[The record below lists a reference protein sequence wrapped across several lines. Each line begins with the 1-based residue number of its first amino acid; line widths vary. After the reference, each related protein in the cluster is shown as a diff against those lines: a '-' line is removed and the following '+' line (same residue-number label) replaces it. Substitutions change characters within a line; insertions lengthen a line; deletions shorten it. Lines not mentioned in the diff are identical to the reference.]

1 MALTAAQRIELEQL
15 RAKYGSASSAPAP
28 SAAPS
33 GPNPELSLGE
43 SAMAG
48 VKKLPG
54 QIYDVGA
61 DIVKAVPEVAKQ
73 AYIASPFGSFE
84 EKIKQ
89 NQAIGNVVGNI
100 ASGVKNIGLG
110 ALQQFRNLSPEQYRG
125 SAPAYDTSAV
135 QGVEN
140 ALYDRY
146 GNYRNIKNTM
156 ATDPLAIVSDV
167 ATVAGIAAPLRTAKA
182 AKLAAELGAKGAM
195 AAPGVVA
202 KATPRAM
209 ATALAAR
216 AAEPLSLEEALLVD
230 KYEKMGGHL
239 RPGQY
244 SPSNF
249 IRQGDAV
256 AADTPFPRVSGFKE
270 KDLTRIKP
278 EAQLDEFGRFVSQTF
293 GEDAPR
299 ITEKVMQSANTRIG
313 KVYDEVLPRNSVSM
327 DPDLESAMGAIDER
341 VSSSLAGMKKSDAN
355 RISAVMNQMRGFL
368 NGDGLPGKLYQTYR
382 ARNGLLDEM
391 AGSKSPVLQGAAQDM
406 REALDDA
413 FARQAKGQDGADLIN
428 ARKQYRALRTV
439 KTLADKAPA
448 GRINPGQVLSAVI
461 KEYGDA
467 SKAGQLGTLGQV
479 GAAFLKQMPSSG
491 TAERSIWRSLT
502 NAPFSEGI
510 PAIGNA
516 VVGLPVSALGTRQ
529 VNKMINSPEMR
540 AKLLARLLEQG
551 RTAAPLG
558 NASDMII
565 P

>member
-1 MALTAAQRIELEQL
+1 MDNQWKVVSVSPLEKPAA
-15 RAKYGSASSAPAP
+15 APVAA
-28 SAAPS
+28 AAPS
-33 GPNPELSLGE
+33 SPNPELSLGA
-43 SAMAG
+43 SAVAG
-48 VKKLPG
+48 LKKLPG
-54 QIYDVGA
+54 QALGAAVDVA
-61 DIVKAVPEVAKQ
+61 KAVPGMAWEVMKPDFLRTDEENKQ
-73 AYIASPFGSFE
+73 QA
-84 EKIKQ
+84 Q
-89 NQAIGNVVGNI
+89 NFQNI
-100 ASGVKNIGLG
+100 LSGVKNIGLG
-110 ALQQFRNLSPEQYRG
+110 AVQQVRNLSPEQYRG
-125 SAPAYDTSAV
+125 SAPAYDTSAI
-135 QGVEN
+135 QAVEN

-156 ATDPLAIVSDV
+156 ATDPLGIVSDLGSV
-167 ATVAGIAAPLRTAKA
+167 FAVAAPIKATRTAKLLA
-182 AKLAAELGAKGAM
+182 DLGASGVSATAKKTAQMRPRNVAARLVDPLPIEDAKL
-195 AAPGVVA
+195 VQ
-202 KATPRAM
+202 
-209 ATALAAR
+209 
-216 AAEPLSLEEALLVD
+216 
-230 KYEKMGGHL
+230 KYELMGGHL

-244 SPSNF
+244 SSSNF

-270 KDLTRIKP
+270 NHLTRINP

-299 ITEKVMQSANTRIG
+299 ITEKVLQNANTRIG
-313 KVYDEVLPRNSVSM
+313 KVYDEVLPRNSVIM
-327 DPDLESAMGAIDER
+327 DPDLENAMAAIDER
-341 VSSSLAGMKKSDAN
+341 VSSSLAAMKKADAN
-355 RISAVMNQMRGFL
+355 RISAVMNQMRGYL
-368 NGDGLPGKLYQTYR
+368 SGDGLPGKLYQTYR

-391 AGSKSPVLQGAAQDM
+391 AGSKSPVLKGAAQDM
-406 REALDDA
+406 REALDEA
-413 FARQAKGQDGADLIN
+413 FARQATGQDGEKLIK
-428 ARKQYRALRTV
+428 ARQQYRALRTV

-510 PAIGNA
+510 PAVGNA
-516 VVGLPVSALGTRQ
+516 VVSLPVSAIGTRQ

-540 AKLLARLLEQG
+540 AKLLARLLEEG

-558 NASDMII
+558 NASNII

>member
-1 MALTAAQRIELEQL
+1 MAWTEKDEADLLAAEAEAARLTGKPVAGAF
-15 RAKYGSASSAPAP
+15 APK
-28 SAAPS
+28 
-33 GPNPELSLGE
+33 GPNPELSLGA

-48 VKKLPG
+48 LKKLPG
-54 QIYDVGA
+54 QVFDVGA
-61 DIVKAVPEVAKQ
+61 DVVKAAPGFAMDVAKQ
-73 AYIASPFGSFE
+73 AYIARPFGDLE
-84 EKIKQ
+84 EQRKQ
-89 NQAIGNVVGNI
+89 AEAVGNVVGNI
-100 ASGVKNIGLG
+100 ASGVKNVGIGLG
-110 ALQQFRNLSPEQYRG
+110 QQAINQLPENMRFG
-125 SAPAYDTSAV
+125 NADTSAAV
-135 QGVEN
+135 GLEK
-140 ALYDRY
+140 AAYDRY
-146 GNYRNIKNTM
+146 GNWRNIKNTM

-182 AKLAAELGAKGAM
+182 AKLAAELGVKGAM

-202 KATPRAM
+202 KASPRAM

-216 AAEPLSLEEALLVD
+216 AAEPLSLEEAQLVD

-256 AADTPFPRVSGFKE
+256 AADSPFPRVSGFKE
-270 KDLTRIKP
+270 NHLTRIKP
-278 EAQLDEFGRFVSQTF
+278 EAQLDEFGRFLSQTF

-299 ITEKVMQSANTRIG
+299 MTEKVMQSADTRIG
-313 KVYDEVLPRNSVSM
+313 KVYDEILPRNSVSM
-327 DPDLESAMGAIDER
+327 DPGLSDAMGAIDER
-341 VSSSLAGMKKSDAN
+341 VSSSLAAMKKSDAN
-355 RISAVMNQMRGFL
+355 RISAVMNQMRGYL
-368 NGDGLPGKLYQTYR
+368 SGDGLPGTLYQTYR
-382 ARNGLLDEM
+382 ARGGLLDEM
-391 AGSKSPVLQGAAQDM
+391 AGSKSPVLQSAAQDM

-540 AKLLARLLEQG
+540 AKLLARLLSQ
-551 RTAAPLG
+551 TP
-558 NASDMII
+558 
-565 P
+565 

>member
-1 MALTAAQRIELEQL
+1 MAWSAQDEAELQAAEAKVAQL
-15 RAKYGSASSAPAP
+15 PK
-28 SAAPS
+28 

-43 SAMAG
+43 SAMSG
-48 VKKLPG
+48 LKKLPG

-61 DIVKAVPEVAKQ
+61 GVVKAAPGFVSDAAKQ
-73 AYIASPFGSFE
+73 VYIASSLGSSE
-84 EKIKQ
+84 EKRKQ
-89 NQAIGNVVGNI
+89 IREVGDVVGNI
-100 ASGVKNIGLG
+100 ASGVKNIGMGLG
-110 ALQQFRNLSPEQYRG
+110 QQAINQLPENMRFG
-125 SAPAYDTSAV
+125 NVDTSAA
-135 QGVEN
+135 QGLEK
-140 ALYDRY
+140 AAYDRY
-146 GNYRNIKNTM
+146 GNWRNIKNTM

-182 AKLAAELGAKGAM
+182 ARLVAELGAKGAI

-202 KATPRAM
+202 KASPRAI

-216 AAEPLSLEEALLVD
+216 SAEPLSLEEAQLID

-256 AADTPFPRVSGFKE
+256 AADTPFPSVSGFKE
-270 KDLTRIKP
+270 THLTRIKP

-299 ITEKVMQSANTRIG
+299 ITEKVLQNADTRIG

-327 DPDLESAMGAIDER
+327 DSGLSDAMGAIDER
-341 VSSSLAGMKKSDAN
+341 VSSSLAAMKKSDAN
-355 RISAVMNQMRGFL
+355 RISAVMNQMRGYL
-368 NGDGLPGKLYQTYR
+368 SGDGLPGTLYQTYR
-382 ARNGLLDEM
+382 ARGGLLDEM

-428 ARKQYRALRTV
+428 ARQQYRALRTV

-491 TAERSIWRSLT
+491 TAERSIWRKLT

-510 PAIGNA
+510 PAIADA
-516 VVGLPVSALGTRQ
+516 VVNLPVSALGTRQ

-540 AKLLARLLEQG
+540 AKLLARLLSQ
-551 RTAAPLG
+551 TP
-558 NASDMII
+558 
-565 P
+565 

>member
-1 MALTAAQRIELEQL
+1 MAWTAQDEAELQAAEAKVAQLPK
-15 RAKYGSASSAPAP
+15 AK
-28 SAAPS
+28 
-33 GPNPELSLGE
+33 NPELSLGE

-48 VKKLPG
+48 LKKLPG

-61 DIVKAVPEVAKQ
+61 DIVKAAPGFAMDVAKQ
-73 AYIASPFGSFE
+73 AYIARPFGDIE
-84 EKIKQ
+84 EQIKQ
-89 NQAIGNVVGNI
+89 NKAIVNVIGNI
-100 ASGVKNIGLG
+100 ASGVKNVGMGLG
-110 ALQQFRNLSPEQYRG
+110 QQAINQLPENMRFG
-125 SAPAYDTSAV
+125 NVDTSAA
-135 QGVEN
+135 QKLEK
-140 ALYDRY
+140 AAYDRY

-167 ATVAGIAAPLRTAKA
+167 ATVAGIAAPLRTATA
-182 AKLAAELGAKGAM
+182 AKLAAELGVKGAM

-202 KATPRAM
+202 KASPKAI

-216 AAEPLSLEEALLVD
+216 AAEPLSLEEAQLVD

-270 KDLTRIKP
+270 NHLTRIKP
-278 EAQLDEFGRFVSQTF
+278 EAQLDEFGRFLSQTF

-299 ITEKVMQSANTRIG
+299 MTEKVMQNADTRIG
-313 KVYDEVLPRNSVSM
+313 KVYDEVLPRNSVIM

-341 VSSSLAGMKKSDAN
+341 VSSSFAAMKKSDAN

-368 NGDGLPGKLYQTYR
+368 TGDGLPGKLYQTYR

-413 FARQAKGQDGADLIN
+413 FARQAKGQDGANLIK
-428 ARKQYRALRTV
+428 ARQQYRALRTV

-491 TAERSIWRSLT
+491 TAERSFWRSLT

-516 VVGLPVSALGTRQ
+516 VVGLPVSAIGTRQ

-558 NASDMII
+558 SASNMII